1 MVDIREAIRERHSV
15 RAFKDLPLEAE
26 AVKELEAEI
35 KVCNGLSG
43 LNIQLVTD
51 EPEAFSAGKPGYGKF
66 RNCRNYL
73 ALVGPGGKDVEIGY
87 WGERIVLLAQCLG
100 INSCWVALTY
110 KKGKAAVD
118 IRPGEKLYMVIA
130 LGYGETSGTEHR
142 GKPAG
147 DISNIDASSPDWFR
161 EGVEAALL
169 APTAINQQ
177 KFRLELR
184 GGKVS
189 AKAGFG
195 PYSKVDLGI
204 VKYHF
209 EIGSGKDSSVWL

>member
-1 MVDIREAIRERHSV
+1 MDLKKAIRERHSV
-15 RAFKDLPLEAE
+15 RAFRDLALETE
-26 AVKELEAEI
+26 AVEKLRVEI
-35 KVCNGLSG
+35 EFCNSLTG
-43 LNIQLVTD
+43 LNIQLVTN
-51 EPEAFSAGKPGYGKF
+51 ESEAFSAGKQGYGKF

-73 ALVGPGGKDVEIGY
+73 ALVGSGGKDEEIGY

-110 KKGKAAVD
+110 RKGKAAVD
-118 IRPGEKLYMVIA
+118 IRSGEKLYMVIA
-130 LGYGETSGTEHR
+130 LGYGETAGNAHR
-142 GKPAG
+142 GKKAE
-147 DISNIDASSPDWFR
+147 DVSNIDASSPDWFR

-184 GGKVS
+184 DGKVS